1 MKTTSVERDIDV
13 SEIGEVAVSSEKF
26 AVTSVVD
33 ELKDVTSILDDRV
46 NAESAKRAEAIEKIE
61 LNIKQSSKKL
71 NKKIDSVDC
80 DLSRL
85 SKVTD
90 KLATDLDQAQ
100 SALDLVTK
108 SFSQYVKHRHKM
120 SFEFVVTGDNK
131 VYILIKKLFKNLTYH
146 EMMIETDASCGNQG
160 DICAKKLRSGFI
172 QIKHTYPSPACPTY
186 KVSNTY
192 IVNFEQ
198 KTYIKN

>member
-33 ELKDVTSILDDRV
+33 ELKDITSILDDRV
-46 NAESAKRAEAIEKIE
+46 SVESAKRAEAIEKIE
-61 LNIKQSSKKL
+61 FNIKQSSKKL
-71 NKKIDSVDC
+71 DKKIDNVDY

-90 KLATDLDQAQ
+90 KVATDLDQAQ

-186 KVSNTY
+186 KVSSTY